1 MQKFRRKPGLR
12 AFSVTAASF
21 LILLGTIFMSANVSA
36 EALPASNRL
45 VFGPVKTNIV
55 VSNQGVLDLSKT
67 ADQQFACLSPTAA
80 VRCYT
85 PQQIRNA
92 YTISKLLNAG
102 ITGAGRTIVIIDAYS
117 SPTIATDLKLFD
129 KLFNLP
135 DPNFKVIAPDGVP
148 VYDANDPNQNGWAG
162 EISLDVEWAHAVAP
176 GAAITLVEAK
186 SSSDADLLSAT
197 KYVVDNNLGDVVSQS
212 FGEGEACSA
221 VSLSDLHKVFREATD
236 KGITLFAA
244 SGDEGAAQPSQPPAC
259 GGNAPFY
266 LAASTPATDPL
277 VTGVGATQLD
287 ASAKK
292 GSYVGEIALNET
304 DISSIPYTFAS
315 GGGFSTL
322 FKRPAYQNG
331 VPGIGALR
339 GVPDVSYSGA
349 INGGVLAV
357 ISNSAPPPY
366 VPQVFTFGGTSVGS
380 PQWAGLGALAD
391 QFAGHRLGFLNKA
404 LYEIGK
410 GGDYS
415 ESFHDITFGNN
426 TFHLSDLSLVVN
438 GYNTRSGWDA
448 VTGWG
453 TPKAAELI
461 PLLAQTVGWHDSD
474 GL

>member
-1 MQKFRRKPGLR
+1 L
-12 AFSVTAASF
+12 SVTIASF
-21 LILLGTIFMSANVSA
+21 LVLLGTIFTSADAVA
-36 EALPASNRL
+36 AAYPASNRL

-55 VSNQGVLDLSKT
+55 KSDQGVLNLGLS
-67 ADQQFACLSPTAA
+67 ADQQFACLSPTAP

-92 YTISKLLNAG
+92 YSISTLLNEG
-102 ITGAGRTIVIIDAYS
+102 ITGSGRTIAIIDAYS
-117 SPTIATDLKLFD
+117 SPTIKSDLKLFD
-129 KLFNLP
+129 KLFHLP
-135 DPNFKVIAPDGVP
+135 DPNFKAVAPDGIP
-148 VYDANDPNQNGWAG
+148 VYDANDPNQSGWAS

-176 GAAITLVEAK
+176 EASIVLVEAK
-186 SSSDADLLSAT
+186 SSNDADLLSAT
-197 KYVVDNNLGDVVSQS
+197 KYAVDHNLSDVISQS

-221 VSLSDLHKVFREATD
+221 VSLATLHKVFRQATD
-236 KGITLFAA
+236 EGITLFAA

-259 GGNAPFY
+259 GGNAFFY
-266 LAASTPATDPL
+266 KAASTPATDPL

-292 GSYVGEIALNET
+292 GAYVGEIALNET

-322 FKRPAYQNG
+322 FKRPSYQNG
-331 VPGIGALR
+331 VPGIGAYR
-339 GVPDVSYSGA
+339 GEPDVSYSGA

-357 ISNSAPPPY
+357 QSSSAPPPY
-366 VPQVFTFGGTSVGS
+366 VPHVFTFGGTSVGS

-391 QFAGHRLGFLNKA
+391 QLAGKRLGFLNKA
-404 LYEIGK
+404 LYKIGK
-410 GGDYS
+410 GGNYS

-426 TFHLSDLSLVVN
+426 TFHIVDFSEVID
-438 GYNTRSGWDA
+438 GFNTRTGWDA

-453 TPKAAELI
+453 TPKASTLI
-461 PLLAQTVGWHDSD
+461 PLLAASVGSHDAD